1 MLAWKRIS
9 IRATAR
15 EIPLTNLSI
24 ELTRYLSQVS
34 RWLFA
39 WTSVLRPFS
48 FRGLVIAWW
57 STRARCTYVCA
68 TDPLHG
74 ATYALS
80 KRRNRA
86 AVNEAT
92 IWWIEPRNARYS
104 IRECRFFAKKK
115 KKRTRGK
122 KNYYSLF
129 SSRFFTRAT
138 RSIERTELKR
148 VLCELWP
155 ISIDLFDSVF
165 SFFFF
170 SLFENTRAINRAI
183 SDKWRGM
190 DLQCASSC
198 FFELELFFFFFLTRA
213 HKERLLLSRARF
225 PNLIT
230 SGFLLSSFSSKLSQW
245 KILFQSRCRLVRS
258 STVVHRRRFIISC
271 LKFFG
276 NNGFLKD
283 IR

>member
-1 MLAWKRIS
+1 MRV
-9 IRATAR
+9 
-15 EIPLTNLSI
+15 
-24 ELTRYLSQVS
+24 TRFESVASS
-34 RWLFA
+34 R
-39 WTSVLRPFS
+39 
-48 FRGLVIAWW
+48 
-57 STRARCTYVCA
+57 
-68 TDPLHG
+68 
-74 ATYALS
+74 
-80 KRRNRA
+80 
-86 AVNEAT
+86 
-92 IWWIEPRNARYS
+92 
-104 IRECRFFAKKK
+104 KKK
-115 KKRTRGK
+115 KKNKRKKKLLLTFFFSLLHACNAIDRTNRVEK
-122 KNYYSLF
+122 SSLWALTDLDR
-129 SSRFFTRAT
+129 SLRLGFF
-138 RSIERTELKR
+138 
-148 VLCELWP
+148 
-155 ISIDLFDSVF
+155 
-165 SFFFF
+165 FFFF

-245 KILFQSRCRLVRS
+245 KILFQSQCRLVRS